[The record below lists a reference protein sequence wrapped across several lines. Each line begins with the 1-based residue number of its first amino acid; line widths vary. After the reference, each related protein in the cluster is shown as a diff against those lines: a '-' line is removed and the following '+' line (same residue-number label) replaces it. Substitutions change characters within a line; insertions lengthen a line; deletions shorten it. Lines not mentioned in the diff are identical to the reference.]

1 MRVAILLLAALVA
14 NATPAHAHH
23 PGHRLDEVMAEN
35 EQAFEHRELWRLPDA
50 ALMTATGSPLDLG
63 DLEDRIVVLS
73 FVPEGCGAPC
83 AAQQALLAQVQ
94 ASVNITPMREMVLF
108 VTVAPSGA
116 EVPGWETVNW
126 LQATPQGA
134 ASVGRI
140 TEAFAALS
148 ARTDDTPMAH
158 LIDRGGRH
166 AGIFHG
172 SSFGHVNMVLY
183 INGLSNE
190 RPPEPGL
197 LDRIFRVFR

>member
-1 MRVAILLLAALVA
+1 MRTAILLLAAIVA
-14 NATPAHAHH
+14 NVTPAYANH
-23 PGHRLDEVMAEN
+23 PGDRLDEVMAEK
-35 EQAFEHRELWRLPDA
+35 EPAFEPRDLWRLPDA
-50 ALMTATGSPLDLG
+50 ELATATGSPLGLG

-73 FVPEGCGAPC
+73 FVPEGCSAPC

-108 VTVAPSGA
+108 LTVAPSGA

-126 LQATPQGA
+126 LLATPQGA

-140 TEAFAALS
+140 AGAFAALS
-148 ARTDDTPMAH
+148 ARADDTPMAH

-172 SSFGHVNMVLY
+172 SGFGHVNMVLY

-190 RPPEPGL
+190 RPLEPGL
-197 LDRIFRVFR
+197 LDRLFRVFR